1 MNFLVAFI
9 LALLIS
15 LGFSRSYRGES
26 SGMPVIFM
34 FILLVLAG
42 LAAQYWVMPFG
53 PIVWGIAWMP
63 LVATVLI
70 FTVLLIMPS
79 PYQGRKAREK
89 KEVIQNEVKAA
100 ATISVFMWLLLF
112 LLSVA
117 VLVGYFRNP
126 IMNPL

>member
-79 PYQGRKAREK
+79 PYQGRKPREK

>member
-34 FILLVLAG
+34 FVLLVLAG

-53 PIVWGIAWMP
+53 PVMWGISWMP

-70 FTVLLIMPS
+70 FTVLLITPS
-79 PYQGRKAREK
+79 PYQGRRPRDKREI
-89 KEVIQNEVKAA
+89 IQNEVKAA
-100 ATISVFMWLLLF
+100 ATISIFMWLLL
-112 LLSVA
+112 LLLIVS
-117 VLVGYFRNP
+117 VLVGYFRSP
-126 IMNPL
+126 A

>member
-1 MNFLVAFI
+1 MNFLVAFM

-34 FILLVLAG
+34 FVLLVLAG

-53 PIVWGIAWMP
+53 PVVWGISWMP

-70 FTVLLIMPS
+70 FTMLLITPS
-79 PYQGRKAREK
+79 PYQGRRPRDK
-89 KEVIQNEVKAA
+89 KEIIQNEVKAA
-100 ATISVFMWLLLF
+100 ATISVFMWLLL
-112 LLSVA
+112 LLLIVS
-117 VLVGYFRNP
+117 VLVGYFRSP
-126 IMNPL
+126 A